1 MHECETRGTLQNI
14 LRVTVITKD
23 IGKHIAKVAKQ
34 NQKQKG
40 ITR

>member
-1 MHECETRGTLQNI
+1 MLECEARGTLQNI
-14 LRVTVITKD
+14 LRVMVITKD
-23 IGKHIAKVAKQ
+23 IGKHITKVAKQ